1 MFYVY
6 IILHNRDNSHNT
18 AVTNPLYCAT
28 SATNNKA
35 DMTQSEYK
43 HDDTKC
49 NDNVNKEQTFELK
62 SRASSSAY
70 QNIIQNLYDDD
81 GDDDDVD
88 DGDDDDVS
96 IQSKDVACDRLGG
109 NVVSNAKEMRINSNS
124 LKSLPEPKHLS
135 GEVDAAPVTDVQYDM
150 PGNINLQPTE
160 NNDVLG
166 DATQRV
172 DSLDTTHTG
181 ENGYEEKVCE
191 SPTPPGHVIPRDIS
205 ATS

>member
-6 IILHNRDNSHNT
+6 IILHIRDNSHNT

-35 DMTQSEYK
+35 DITQSEHKY
-43 HDDTKC
+43 DDTKC

-70 QNIIQNLYDDD
+70 QNIMQNLYDDD
-81 GDDDDVD
+81 DDDT
-88 DGDDDDVS
+88 S
-96 IQSKDVACDRLGG
+96 IQSKDVSCDQLGG
-109 NVVSNAKEMRINSNS
+109 NVESNAKEMGMNSNS
-124 LKSLPEPKHLS
+124 LKSSPEPKHLS
-135 GEVDAAPVTDVQYDM
+135 GEVDAAPVADVRYDM
-150 PGNINLQPTE
+150 PGNKNLQPTE
-160 NNDVLG
+160 TNHVLA
-166 DATQRV
+166 DATQMV

-191 SPTPPGHVIPRDIS
+191 SPTPPGHVIPRDIP